1 MDQKIKDYLKS
12 KYFTEPDEFD
22 SEEQFFNSEINSIKN
37 DMKAEQKFDDSE
49 SQAVMED
56 DLRSLQRDS
65 QDVIRQNNI
74 MKGISTIGGAIAGVK
89 PNHEF
94 YDDLNKQQS
103 NRVQDWKLRN
113 EEEISSQKRVKDKEK
128 LDPNSSVSKNV
139 RDAYKKVA
147 PNIVAQISDFD
158 QLSASDIE
166 DNLARPLELHLKL
179 EDRKLARQEAGL
191 RRQELL
197 DARNFKLDEQ
207 REEKNTPF
215 GMARTKDDA
224 KQLKEASESKA
235 NFDRKITELISLR
248 EKFGGEMFNREAV
261 ARGKQLS
268 KDLLL
273 EYKNMA
279 KLGVLSKADEDIIN
293 AIIPDDPLGF
303 SASTLVGQD
312 PILHKLKK
320 FKGDVQKDFESR
332 LANRLDPRFNKMD
345 QAESEEVV
353 NVLSPDGKVRK
364 VPKALAEQA
373 LSAGGV
379 LVDHTNTVQKNKN
392 PKNGI

>member
-1 MDQKIKDYLKS
+1 MDKKVKDYLKA
-12 KYFTEPDEFD
+12 KYFTEPKIFD
-22 SEEQFFNSEINSIKN
+22 SEEQS
-37 DMKAEQKFDDSE
+37 
-49 SQAVMED
+49 VMED
-56 DLRSLQRDS
+56 NLQTIQQDS
-65 QDVIRQNNI
+65 QDVIKQNNI

-89 PNHEF
+89 PQHEF
-94 YDDLNKQQS
+94 YDDLNKQQAS
-103 NRVQDWKLRN
+103 RIQDWKLRK
-113 EEEISSQKRVKDKEK
+113 EEEK

-147 PNIVAQISDFD
+147 PNIVAQIPDFD
-158 QLSASDIE
+158 RLSAFDIE
-166 DNLARPLELHLKL
+166 DNLARPLELHLRL
-179 EDRKLARQEAGL
+179 EDKKLARQEAGL

-197 DARNFKLDEQ
+197 DSKNIRLEEQ

-215 GMARTKDDA
+215 GYARTKDDA
-224 KQLKEASESKA
+224 KQLKEAAESKA
-235 NFDRKITELISLR
+235 NFDRKISELIDLR
-248 EKFGGEMFNREAV
+248 KQFGGEVFNREAV
-261 ARGKQLS
+261 GRGKQLS

-279 KLGVLSKADEDIIN
+279 KLGVLSKSDEDIVN

-312 PILHKLKK
+312 PILHKLEK
-320 FKGDVQKDFESR
+320 FKGDVQKDFETR
-332 LANRLDPRFNKMD
+332 LANRLDPRFNNQTK
-345 QAESEEVV
+345 EEEVV

-373 LSAGGV
+373 LAAGGV
-379 LVDHTNTVQKNKN
+379 LVDHTNTVLKNKN